1 MPLMRYIVYLNP
13 VGMRLIYVRIDRL
26 VAEVAEAVDH
36 RSPVL
41 VISAIPL
48 WGHYNKT
55 RVISGMRIGFWQAG

>member
-48 WGHYNKT
+48 WGRYNKK

>member
-1 MPLMRYIVYLNP
+1 
-13 VGMRLIYVRIDRL
+13 MRLIYVRIDRL
-26 VAEVAEAVDH
+26 VAEVAEAVDR

-48 WGHYNKT
+48 WGHYNKK